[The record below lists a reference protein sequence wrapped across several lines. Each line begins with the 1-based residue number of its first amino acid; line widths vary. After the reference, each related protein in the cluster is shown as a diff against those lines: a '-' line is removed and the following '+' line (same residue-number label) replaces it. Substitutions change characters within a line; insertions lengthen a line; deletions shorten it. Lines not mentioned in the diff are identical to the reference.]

1 MGGWNYEALEF
12 WLTLAVV
19 VVSAVGGWIARAI
32 RRNARRIAELEDA
45 ESARNAEIR
54 EEARREIRAIELE
67 LKGQVGRHE
76 SEISALKA
84 AQITHEDLGRIYQ
97 RLEPIGSELG
107 EVKGGIEALST
118 QLGIVTQHL
127 LAKE

>member
-19 VVSAVGGWIARAI
+19 VISAVGGWIARAI
-32 RRNARRIAELEDA
+32 RRNARRIDELEAA
-45 ESARNAEIR
+45 ESARNAEIQA
-54 EEARREIRAIELE
+54 EARREIRAIELALNE
-67 LKGQVGRHE
+67 QVARHE

-97 RLEPIGSELG
+97 RLEPIASELG
-107 EVKGGIEALST
+107 EVKGGIDALST